1 MKKIPR
7 KYKWA
12 LRAAW
17 WLVKLIVKLIKK
29 FWPKK

>member
-1 MKKIPR
+1 MKIPR
-7 KYKWA
+7 KYRWA

-17 WLVKLIVKLIKK
+17 WLIKIVIRLIKK